1 MNQSHKNKLLQQYG
15 SQAIVEVL
23 APYVTQERKARIDGV
38 LAGRLGSLHLAME
51 SPCDLNNA
59 LAAIR
64 SAESLGVSHVHIIA
78 PQADA
83 RLTQTITRGAVYWID
98 VSFYATLDAF
108 IEAARALGLQLAG
121 GVINATLPLADVP
134 IDRPLCIL
142 VGNEQRGLTAQAIEA
157 CNIRYKIPM
166 YGMTESLNMSVSAAI
181 SLYELGKRKRERLQA
196 SSDLTPVMQQDL
208 LAQYYLNSTA
218 LRLAESVLK
227 RFAVPLGG

>member
-15 SQAIVEVL
+15 ASAIVSSL
-23 APYVTQERKARIDGV
+23 APYVTVERKARIDSV

-51 SPCDLNNA
+51 MPCDLNNA

-64 SAESLGVSHVHIIA
+64 SAEALGVAKVHIIC

-83 RLTQTITRGAVYWID
+83 RLAKTITRGAVYWIE
-98 VSFYATLDAF
+98 VSFYDTLMSF
-108 IEAARALGLQLAG
+108 LTEARALGLQLAG
-121 GVINATLPLADVP
+121 GVVNASVALTEVP
-134 IDRPLCIL
+134 IDRPLCVL
-142 VGNEQRGLTAQAIEA
+142 VGNEQRGLSVDAAQA
-157 CNIRYKIPM
+157 CDIRFKIPM

-181 SLYELGKRKRERLQA
+181 SLYELGKRKRSALQA
-196 SSDLTPVMQQDL
+196 ATDLTPAMQQDL

-227 RFAVPLGG
+227 RFA